1 MLFKS
6 GINLESSTIEFI
18 TQNNSITLFS
28 PYLILK
34 ELERINSL
42 KRISQIVVRWE
53 IQDLFVGVSNFELYD
68 YCKQNNIILYRNTRI
83 HLKAFWN
90 NNKSLILGSANV
102 TQKGLGEKGEYN
114 FELNTQVNNISPDDI
129 LYLYKIIQDSQ
140 LMTDELYQK
149 IKDITS
155 QIEIDQYTFPTL
167 KSIKTESDYFLLSD
181 LPMSESPDK
190 LFLSYTNQ
198 SFLNDDEIAFSTH
211 DFALYKIPKGLNQL
225 EFMDYL
231 NNKFNTHPFIIAL
244 KNEIK
249 NSSRKSMNYGS
260 VVRWIQNNTTT
271 VPIPRS
277 WDIKREKI
285 VNILYVWIC
294 FFDDE
299 FSWNRPRHSEVIY
312 YKINYQ

>member
-6 GINLESSTIEFI
+6 GINLESSTVEFI
-18 TQNNSITLFS
+18 AQNNSITLFS
-28 PYLILK
+28 PYLKLK

-42 KRISQIVVRWE
+42 KRINQIVVRWE
-53 IQDLFVGVSNFELYD
+53 IQDLYLKVSDFELYD
-68 YCKQNNIILYRNTRI
+68 YCKQHNIVLFRNTRI
-83 HLKAFWN
+83 HLKVFWN
-90 NNKSLILGSANV
+90 NYKSLILGSANV
-102 TQKGLGEKGEYN
+102 TNRGLGEIGEYN

-149 IKDITS
+149 IKDITD
-155 QIEIDQYTFPTL
+155 QIEIDHFTFPTL

-181 LPMSESPDK
+181 LPMSESPEK
-190 LFLSYTNQ
+190 LFNTYINQ
-198 SFLNDDEIAFSTH
+198 SIINDNEIAFSTH
-211 DFALYKIPKGLNQL
+211 DFALYKIPKGLNQF

-231 NNKFNTHPFIIAL
+231 KNEFNTHPFIIAL

-277 WDIKREKI
+277 WDIKKRK
-285 VNILYVWIC
+285 L
-294 FFDDE
+294 
-299 FSWNRPRHSEVIY
+299 
-312 YKINYQ
+312 